1 MEDLLHVQWMQ
12 NIELLPIILGSP
24 GSQQFHLF
32 RLAQM
37 MCLKTACNFSHKIH
51 WHLHT
56 RRSQMLAGCLPSS
69 TLTMSSQAGPQWTGW
84 VLLYFD
90 FGEGVRMCLFV
101 CVCVLVVPGCNF
113 IKPIFYLPNQ
123 GSMWSLPEVS
133 KSEIL
138 AFISHCFS
146 NVEKLI
152 KGKLVK
158 IMPRGKSSAR
168 KPTNP
173 PL

>member
-32 RLAQM
+32 RHAQM

-90 FGEGVRMCLFV
+90 FGGGVRMCLFV
-101 CVCVLVVPGCNF
+101 CVCVLVDPRCNF
-113 IKPIFYLPNQ
+113 IKPIFFLVQTHFLQYL
-123 GSMWSLPEVS
+123 SMTW
-133 KSEIL
+133 KSCWRL
-138 AFISHCFS
+138 TKLSGVDFS
-146 NVEKLI
+146 SCT
-152 KGKLVK
+152 G
-158 IMPRGKSSAR
+158 PGCC
-168 KPTNP
+168 
-173 PL
+173 